1 MSGTWFDRFVEV
13 VEADPRSKAEISR
26 AANLGQ
32 NFVQQAIKNRK
43 VPSVEKLI
51 AVLNVLGSVSTL
63 YVIAGIKMD
72 RDDQAF
78 LHAAISLDADL
89 KAQARGFFEKL
100 QGSARNQE
108 PASAPQEAGPATGQ
122 KD

>member
-13 VEADPRSKAEISR
+13 VEADGRSLAEISR

-51 AVLNVLGSVSTL
+51 AVLGALGSASTL
-63 YVIAGIKMD
+63 YVIADIKMD
-72 RDDQAF
+72 RDDEAF
-78 LHAAISLDADL
+78 LHAALSLDDDL

-100 QGSARNQE
+100 QAPRHNSGPLSE
-108 PASAPQEAGPATGQ
+108 PPPASAATHH